1 MVPLNRDDIEM
12 SSASADEQRSCD
24 WTALGNRATP
34 SYPDSQT
41 LSTKP
46 ASMEG
51 GVRIKH
57 EVPFLCRNRRP
68 PDKIPGLT
76 QMRLHRQQIDALD
89 AAIAEIDQESHGT
102 EYHWSREVA
111 NLAGSLSPAISAS
124 MMTRSATRTRY
135 HPENSPRYLGPA
147 SVFNC
152 WPIWR

>member
-51 GVRIKH
+51 GVRIKRK
-57 EVPFLCRNRRP
+57 VPFLCRNRRP

-76 QMRLHRQQIDALD
+76 QMRLHRNRSTLW
-89 AAIAEIDQESHGT
+89 IAEIDQESHGT

-111 NLAGSLSPAISAS
+111 NLAGSLSPAISA
-124 MMTRSATRTRY
+124 
-135 HPENSPRYLGPA
+135 
-147 SVFNC
+147 
-152 WPIWR
+152 

>member
-1 MVPLNRDDIEM
+1 MVLLNRDDIEM

-76 QMRLHRQQIDALD
+76 QMRLHRNRSTLWMQQSPRSIR
-89 AAIAEIDQESHGT
+89 SHT
-102 EYHWSREVA
+102 EQNITGRVKSLTWPDRSR
-111 NLAGSLSPAISAS
+111 L
-124 MMTRSATRTRY
+124 RSAHR
-135 HPENSPRYLGPA
+135 
-147 SVFNC
+147 
-152 WPIWR
+152 

>member
-46 ASMEG
+46 TSMEG

-57 EVPFLCRNRRP
+57 EVTFLC
-68 PDKIPGLT
+68 KIAGRGTTACLGLACPRSGRAGASLFGYAG
-76 QMRLHRQQIDALD
+76 QFG
-89 AAIAEIDQESHGT
+89 AES
-102 EYHWSREVA
+102 S
-111 NLAGSLSPAISAS
+111 SLS
-124 MMTRSATRTRY
+124 
-135 HPENSPRYLGPA
+135 
-147 SVFNC
+147 C
-152 WPIWR
+152 

>member
-24 WTALGNRATP
+24 WTAWGNRATP

-76 QMRLHRQQIDALD
+76 QMRLHRNRSTLWLQQAPRTIR
-89 AAIAEIDQESHGT
+89 SHTGT
-102 EYHWSREVA
+102 EYHWSHEVA

-135 HPENSPRYLGPA
+135 HPEN
-147 SVFNC
+147 
-152 WPIWR
+152 

>member
-68 PDKIPGLT
+68 PDKITEQNITGRVKSLT
-76 QMRLHRQQIDALD
+76 WPDRSRL
-89 AAIAEIDQESHGT
+89 
-102 EYHWSREVA
+102 
-111 NLAGSLSPAISAS
+111 
-124 MMTRSATRTRY
+124 RSAHR
-135 HPENSPRYLGPA
+135 
-147 SVFNC
+147 
-152 WPIWR
+152 